1 MNTANHIAPEDL
13 PLIALQFLPEQEMAD
28 ALVHL
33 EHCEACRA
41 EIARYQGDLA
51 TYALTSEMHSP
62 PALARERLMRR
73 VAKEKKVIPIER
85 PQPVTT
91 AAHPDEPVLAPRRG
105 SGMFDVETYEEP
117 RRSRSAGIAAWSG
130 WAIAAGLAVVAGLLF
145 HQRQVLQS
153 NVKDLSAKASQP
165 TGEDTR
171 AEAVLKTLTSEGA
184 MQVAMH
190 IPPPDGVPAPRLPE
204 GHTTYLSE
212 KGQLVFVAA
221 NLLPVPQGKTY
232 ELWVLPQQPED
243 APKGQSLSPIPAGTF
258 KPDQY
263 GSASVV
269 MPDIPKGVTAQGFG
283 VTIEDDG
290 GSKTPTMPIVLVGL
304 SI

>member
-13 PLIALQFLPEQEMAD
+13 PLIALQFLPEQEMTD

-41 EIARYQGDLA
+41 EVARYQGDLA
-51 TYALTSEMHSP
+51 NYALTSEMHSP

-73 VAKEKKVIPIER
+73 VAKEKKIIPIER
-85 PQPVTT
+85 PQPIAT
-91 AAHPDEPVLAPRRG
+91 ATHANEPVLAPRRG

-117 RRSRSAGIAAWSG
+117 RRTRGTGIATWSG

-145 HQRQVLQS
+145 HQRQILQS
-153 NVKDLSAKASQP
+153 NVKDLTAKVGQSTA
-165 TGEDTR
+165 EDTR
-171 AEAVLKTLTSEGA
+171 AEAVLKTLTAEGA

-190 IPPPDGVPAPRLPE
+190 VPPPDGVPAPRLPE
-204 GHTTYLSE
+204 GHTTYLAD

-232 ELWVLPQQPED
+232 ELWVLPQQGD
-243 APKGQSLSPIPAGTF
+243 GAAKTSPIPAGTF
-258 KPDQY
+258 KPDQS

-269 MPDIPKGVTAQGFG
+269 MPDIPKGVPAQGFG

-290 GSKTPTMPIVLVGL
+290 GSKTPTMPIFLVGL